1 MIKKLFLAGCF
12 DYKKFIFDNLKR
24 LSLSP
29 NEVIVLITLIDEI
42 KETKKFSISSMEKTI
57 LLKREEIENILGT
70 LLERG
75 FYSIYL
81 SKEDG
86 LDEER
91 VSLDG
96 FFLKVEHILE
106 YSDENKEEE
115 LYTISNYLSE
125 TLNRIL
131 TDSEL
136 DILKSLVLEDYHK
149 LDEFKA
155 AVKKLEKRKNIT
167 FKLIVSNLNTM
178 NEEKEKTPS
187 YVLDFIDK
195 LKKHE

>member
-1 MIKKLFLAGCF
+1 MLKKLFLAGCF